1 MILLDESDWPPF
13 YNSTCE
19 TPVYKGLPT
28 AQNGY
33 LIFDVFFGEARIRGF
48 DIQLQDVILDADS
61 DNGRCG
67 ADIFVE
73 LIDPFRFLC
82 DFIVTFSQLEGPPV
96 PEPKTRFYQGRD
108 TFPRNFSNDFPIR
121 SDCIGEL
128 SLEQIPTRE
137 AVVMLI
143 SIAPSASEFIM
154 NTVKGEFVING
165 CPEGR
170 YGLMCD
176 KDCICRNGATCHGFN
191 GACKCPKG
199 WTGPACD
206 IASKEIW
213 IVPMSTVPIY
223 GQMFFLSC
231 HYNFKVNSSNSTIW
245 TFFNGSTGTIPLDSI
260 EQVFYELHSR
270 SVNFIGESSVWQK
283 RSMVPLTRLE
293 LIWDNWIFIFF
304 KFLKRVR
311 CPIAEYCNITNYP

>member
-1 MILLDESDWPPF
+1 MLSGNKDDRFKLQPEGILLTKGFFDCDIDAYYKLHMSFMERSLENMVTLTMILLDESDWPPF

-206 IASKEIW
+206 IGRQI
-213 IVPMSTVPIY
+213 
-223 GQMFFLSC
+223 
-231 HYNFKVNSSNSTIW
+231 
-245 TFFNGSTGTIPLDSI
+245 
-260 EQVFYELHSR
+260 
-270 SVNFIGESSVWQK
+270 
-283 RSMVPLTRLE
+283 
-293 LIWDNWIFIFF
+293 
-304 KFLKRVR
+304 
-311 CPIAEYCNITNYP
+311 